1 MKLGRF
7 KIRDRIFTGVVNGE
21 RVIDLSKT
29 AALLSEFQMLEI
41 NFSEMRFLLAHLGKL
56 AQMLEVAKD
65 NCIDYPLVDLK
76 VLPPLADPDKIIC
89 IGLNYNE
96 HAAESEMDLPKEPVF
111 FCKFKS
117 SIIGPEE
124 AIIIPKVS
132 EQIDYE
138 AELAV
143 IIGQPGKHIP
153 ETQAM
158 EHVAGYTCFNDVSAR
173 DLQFRGGQWIKGK
186 ALDTFAPLGPYIV
199 TQDEIADPHHLKI
212 GLELN
217 GKTMQDSST
226 DKLIFNIPRLIAFL
240 SQLFTLETGDIIAT
254 GTPSGVGFTRHPP
267 IFLKHGDEVKVI
279 IEQVGELVNPVV
291 EEE

>member
-1 MKLGRF
+1 MRLGRF
-7 KIRDRIFTGVVNGE
+7 KLSDRIFNGVVIGE

-29 AALLSEFQMLEI
+29 AALLAEFQRLEM
-41 NFSEMRFLLAHLGKL
+41 NFSEMRFLLAHLDKL
-56 AQMLEVAKD
+56 TQMLEVAKD
-65 NCIDYPLVDLK
+65 NNIGYSLADLK
-76 VLPPLADPDKIIC
+76 ILPPLADPDKIIC

-96 HAAESEMDLPKEPVF
+96 HAAESEMDLPEEPVF

-117 SIIGPEE
+117 SIIGPKE

-132 EQIDYE
+132 NQVDYE

-153 ETQAM
+153 EALAM
-158 EHVAGYTCFNDVSAR
+158 EHVAGYTAFDDVSAR

-186 ALDTFAPLGPYIV
+186 ALDTFAPMGPYIV
-199 TQDEIADPHHLKI
+199 TKDEIPDPHNLKI

-217 GKTMQDSST
+217 GRIMQDSST

-254 GTPSGVGFTRHPP
+254 GTPPGVGFTRKPSV
-267 IFLKHGDEVKVI
+267 FLKDGDEVKVI
-279 IEQVGELVNPVV
+279 IEGVGELVNPVV
-291 EEE
+291 EE

>member
-7 KIRDRIFTGVVNGE
+7 KLNDRIFTGVVKGA

-29 AALLSEFQMLEI
+29 AALLAEFQGLER
-41 NFSEMRFLLAHLGKL
+41 NFGEMRFLLAHLGEL
-56 AQMLEVAKD
+56 SQMLKAAKD
-65 NCIDYPLVDLK
+65 NFIDYSLADLK
-76 VLPPLADPDKIIC
+76 ILSPLADPDKIIC

-96 HAAESEMDLPKEPVF
+96 HAAESEMDLPEEPVF

-132 EQIDYE
+132 DQVDYE

-153 ETQAM
+153 EARAM
-158 EHVAGYTCFNDVSAR
+158 EHVAGYTAFNDVSAR

-186 ALDTFAPLGPYIV
+186 ALDTFAPLGPFIV
-199 TQDEIADPHHLKI
+199 TKDEIPDPHDLKI

-217 GKTMQDSST
+217 GRIMQDSAT
-226 DKLIFNIPRLIAFL
+226 DKLIFNIPKLISFL

-254 GTPSGVGFTRHPP
+254 GTPSGVGFTRQPP
-267 IFLKHGDEVKVI
+267 VFLKHGDEVKVI

-291 EEE
+291 KEE

>member
-1 MKLGRF
+1 MRLGRF
-7 KIRDRIFTGVVNGE
+7 KLGDRIFTGVVDGK

-29 AALLSEFQMLEI
+29 AALLSEFQRFDKT
-41 NFSEMRFLLAHLGKL
+41 FSEIRLLLGHLSEL
-56 AQMLEVAKD
+56 TQMLEAVKD
-65 NCIDYPLVDLK
+65 NYIGYPLADLK
-76 VLPPLADPDKIIC
+76 ILPPLADPDKIIC

-96 HAAESEMDLPKEPVF
+96 HAAESEMELPEEPVF

-132 EQIDYE
+132 SQIDYE

-143 IIGQPGKHIP
+143 IIGKPGKHIT
-153 ETQAM
+153 ESRAM

-186 ALDTFAPLGPYIV
+186 ALDTFAPLGPFIV
-199 TQDEIADPHHLKI
+199 TKDEIPAPHSLKI

-217 GKTMQDSST
+217 GRMMQDSST
-226 DKLIFNIPRLIAFL
+226 DKLIFKIPRLIAFL

-254 GTPSGVGFTRHPP
+254 GTPSGVGFTRQPP
-267 IFLKHGDEVKVI
+267 VFLKHGDEVKVI

>member
-7 KIRDRIFTGVVNGE
+7 KMGERIFTGIVRGE
-21 RVIDLSKT
+21 AVIDLGKT
-29 AALLSEFQMLEI
+29 AGIMPEFQKCESVFSQVRPLLTHINDLVLMLAAA
-41 NFSEMRFLLAHLGKL
+41 NQNYVS
-56 AQMLEVAKD
+56 
-65 NCIDYPLVDLK
+65 YPLADLK
-76 VLPPLADPDKIIC
+76 ILPPISDPDKIIC

-96 HAAESEMDLPKEPVF
+96 HAAESEMDLPEEPVF

-132 EQIDYE
+132 NQIDYE

-143 IIGQPGKHIP
+143 LIGQPGKHIP
-153 ETQAM
+153 EAQAM
-158 EHVAGYTCFNDVSAR
+158 EHVAGYTAFNDVSAR

-186 ALDTFAPLGPYIV
+186 ALDTFAPLGPFIV
-199 TQDEIADPHHLKI
+199 TKDEIPDPHSLKI

-217 GKTMQDSST
+217 GRRMQDSST

-240 SQLFTLETGDIIAT
+240 SQLFTLEMGDIIAT
-254 GTPSGVGFTRHPP
+254 GTPSGVGFTRQPP
-267 IFLKHGDEVKVI
+267 VFLKHGDEVRVV

-291 EEE
+291 EE

>member
-7 KIRDRIFTGVVNGE
+7 KLGDRIFTGVVKRE
-21 RVIDLSKT
+21 RVIDLLKT
-29 AALLSEFQMLEI
+29 AALLAEFQRLER
-41 NFSEMRFLLAHLGKL
+41 NFCEMRFLLAHLGEL
-56 AQMLEVAKD
+56 SQMLKAAND
-65 NCIDYPLVDLK
+65 NFISYPLDDLK
-76 VLPPLADPDKIIC
+76 LLPPLTDPDKIIC

-96 HAAESEMDLPKEPVF
+96 HAVESEMDLPEEPVF

-117 SIIGPEE
+117 SIIGPE
-124 AIIIPKVS
+124 APIMIPKVS
-132 EQIDYE
+132 NQVDYE

-143 IIGQPGKHIP
+143 IIGKRGKHIP
-153 ETQAM
+153 EEEAM

-199 TQDEIADPHHLKI
+199 TKDEVSDPHNLKI

-217 GKTMQDSST
+217 GRMMQDSST

-240 SQLFTLETGDIIAT
+240 SQLFTLEAGDIIAT
-254 GTPSGVGFTRHPP
+254 GTPSGVGFTRQPP
-267 IFLKHGDEVKVI
+267 VFLKPGDVVKVI

-291 EEE
+291 AEA

>member
-29 AALLSEFQMLEI
+29 ADLLSEFQMLEI

-65 NCIDYPLVDLK
+65 NCIDYLLADLK

>member
-7 KIRDRIFTGVVNGE
+7 KLGDRIFTGVVKGE
-21 RVIDLSKT
+21 RVLDLSKT
-29 AALLSEFQMLEI
+29 AASLGEFQRWEKD
-41 NFSEMRFLLAHLGKL
+41 FGEMRFLLAHLGEL
-56 AQMLEVAKD
+56 SQMLEAAND
-65 NCIDYPLVDLK
+65 NFSGYPLADLK
-76 VLPPLADPDKIIC
+76 ILPPLADPDKIIC

-96 HAAESEMDLPKEPVF
+96 HASETAMDLPEEPVF

-117 SIIGPEE
+117 SIIGPKE

-143 IIGQPGKHIP
+143 VIGQPGKGIP
-153 ETQAM
+153 EAQAL

-199 TQDEIADPHHLKI
+199 TKDEIGDPHKLKI

-217 GKTMQDSST
+217 GRKMQDSST
-226 DKLIFNIPRLIAFL
+226 DKLIFKIPRLIAFL

-254 GTPSGVGFTRHPP
+254 GTPSGVGFTRQPP
-267 IFLKHGDEVKVI
+267 VFLKHGDEVKVI
-279 IEQVGELVNPVV
+279 IEGVGELVNPVV
-291 EEE
+291 KEA

>member
-65 NCIDYPLVDLK
+65 NCIDYLLADLK

-158 EHVAGYTCFNDVSAR
+158 EHVAGNTCFNDVSAR

-199 TQDEIADPHHLKI
+199 TQI
-212 GLELN
+212 
-217 GKTMQDSST
+217 
-226 DKLIFNIPRLIAFL
+226 LII
-240 SQLFTLETGDIIAT
+240 
-254 GTPSGVGFTRHPP
+254 
-267 IFLKHGDEVKVI
+267 
-279 IEQVGELVNPVV
+279 
-291 EEE
+291 

>member
-7 KIRDRIFTGVVNGE
+7 KMGERIFTGIVRGE
-21 RVIDLSKT
+21 AVIDLGKT
-29 AALLSEFQMLEI
+29 AGIMPEFQKCESVFSQVRPLLTHINDLVLMLAAA
-41 NFSEMRFLLAHLGKL
+41 NQNYVS
-56 AQMLEVAKD
+56 
-65 NCIDYPLVDLK
+65 YPLADLK
-76 VLPPLADPDKIIC
+76 ILPPISDPDKIIC

-96 HAAESEMDLPKEPVF
+96 HAAESEMDLPEEPVF

-132 EQIDYE
+132 NQIDYE

-143 IIGQPGKHIP
+143 LIGQPGKHIP
-153 ETQAM
+153 EAQAM
-158 EHVAGYTCFNDVSAR
+158 EHVAGYTAFNDVSAR

-186 ALDTFAPLGPYIV
+186 ALDTFAPLGPFIV
-199 TQDEIADPHHLKI
+199 TKDEIPDPHSLKI

-217 GKTMQDSST
+217 GRRMQDSST

-254 GTPSGVGFTRHPP
+254 GTPSGVGFTRQPP
-267 IFLKHGDEVKVI
+267 VFLKHGDEVRVV

-291 EEE
+291 EE